1 MRVLHVSSE
10 LAPFAQSGGLAD
22 VTAGLP
28 AAQAALGIEPTVM
41 VPLYRGVPAQLEANK
56 LALGPAIPLPITVGV
71 HRLEATL
78 HVADTGQVRYAFV
91 GCPAL
96 YDREGTLYGPGG
108 PAEFSDNPLRFA
120 ALGMAAVAAGPH
132 LFGGDPDVLHVHD
145 WQGGPAAIYARVAGT
160 RAAIVTTVHNLAY
173 RGIYPK
179 GVMDQLG
186 IPWSMFTT
194 DKIEFY
200 DQVSF
205 LKAALGL
212 ADAVTTVSPS
222 YAREILTPERGEVL
236 DGFLRDDIER
246 IVGIVNGI
254 DTAAWDPAHDA
265 TLPAPFSR
273 TQLAGKVRCRRAL
286 ALEAG
291 LPLLADH
298 EPLVGVIARMTGQ
311 KGLDLVA
318 DIAQDLHALGARLV
332 LLGAGEPDL
341 EARFRWLSESFRDHI
356 SVTIG
361 FDIGFAHR
369 IYAGTDLFVM
379 PSRFE
384 PCGLGQLYAMRY
396 GSIPV
401 VHAVGGLRDTVVD
414 GTTGFLFESATADAL
429 REAIA
434 RAVTVFRDAPAFA
447 AIRETAMQR
456 DSSWTSSAGEYLE
469 LYRDVL
475 RSIA

>member
-28 AAQAALGIEPTVM
+28 VAQAALGVAATVM
-41 VPLYRGVPAQLEANK
+41 IPLYRGVPAQLAAQK
-56 LALGPAIPLPITVGV
+56 LALGPAIPLPLTVGPE
-71 HRLEATL
+71 RFDATL
-78 HVADTGQVRYAFV
+78 HVTDTGQVRYAFV

-96 YDREGTLYGPGG
+96 YDREGTPYGPGG
-108 PAEFSDNPLRFA
+108 PAEFGDNPLRFA
-120 ALGMAAVAAGPH
+120 VLGAAAVAAGPH
-132 LFGGDPDVLHVHD
+132 LYGSDPDILHVHD
-145 WQGGPAAIYARVAGT
+145 WQGGPAAIYARLAGT
-160 RAAIVTTVHNLAY
+160 RSAIVATVHNLAY

-179 GVMDQLG
+179 AVMDELG

-236 DGFLRDDIER
+236 DGFLRDDIGP
-246 IVGIVNGI
+246 IAGIVNGI
-254 DTAAWDPAHDA
+254 DTAAWDPARDA
-265 TLPAPFSR
+265 ALPAPFSR
-273 TQLAGKVRCRRAL
+273 TQLAGKAKCRRAL

-291 LPLLADH
+291 LPLLADT

-318 DIAQDLHALGARLV
+318 DIAQDFHALGARLV

-341 EARFRWLSESFRDHI
+341 EARFRWLSESFRDHLA
-356 SVTIG
+356 VTIG
-361 FDIGFAHR
+361 FDIGFARR

-396 GSIPV
+396 GSIPI

-414 GTTGFLFESATADAL
+414 GATGFTFEPATAGAL

-434 RAVTVFRDAPAFA
+434 RAVAVYRDRPAFTALRDA
-447 AIRETAMQR
+447 AMQR
-456 DSSWTSSAGEYLE
+456 DSSWASSAAEYIAI
-469 LYRDVL
+469 YRQL
-475 RSIA
+475 LAR